1 NQLRSDL
8 ATPLPS
14 SRKQKVRIQIAAI
27 DDICEQQGITRID
40 ILKTDTEGY
49 DAEVLA
55 GARRMLS
62 EERVR
67 CIICEVGFLGDKQH
81 TDFTRVFLFLHQ
93 LGFEM
98 AGIYELSYGSN
109 YRINFTNALFVRRE

>member
-1 NQLRSDL
+1 M
-8 ATPLPS
+8 PS
-14 SRKQKVRIQIAAI
+14 SRKQMVRIQIAPV
-27 DDICEQQGITRID
+27 DDICEQQGITKID

-67 CIICEVGFLGDKQH
+67 CIMCEVGVLGDKQH
-81 TDFTRVFLFLHQ
+81 TDFTRVFIFLHR
-93 LGFEM
+93 LGFAIAE
-98 AGIYELSYGSN
+98 ISESSYFSN
-109 YRINFTNALFVRRE
+109 YRMHFTKCTICTPGMEE

>member
-1 NQLRSDL
+1 M
-8 ATPLPS
+8 PS
-14 SRKQKVRIQIAAI
+14 SRKQNGPNPIAPI
-27 DDICEQQGITRID
+27 DDICEQQGITKID

-67 CIICEVGFLGDKQH
+67 CIMCEVGVLGDKQH
-81 TDFTRVFLFLHQ
+81 TDFTRVFIFLHR
-93 LGFEM
+93 LGFEI
-98 AGIYELSYGSN
+98 AEISETSYFSN
-109 YRINFTNALFVRRE
+109 YRMDFTKCTICTPGMND